1 MKAWVTLGIVVAVGA
16 GALLP
21 LQALINARLGA
32 LTQGAV
38 YASFVS
44 FLVGTGVLGLL
55 LTAARTPL
63 LPAQPLS
70 ALPPWI
76 WLGGTIGAALV
87 LVSTLLVPKIGAG
100 ALVCLVVLGQV
111 LGALAL
117 DHFGVLGAQRPADP
131 LRIGGALLV
140 LAGAILVMRPWQEG

>member
-1 MKAWVTLGIVVAVGA
+1 MYLV
-16 GALLP
+16 LLI
-21 LQALINARLGA
+21 LLVLA
-32 LTQGAV
+32 
-38 YASFVS
+38 
-44 FLVGTGVLGLL
+44 LVGGLPGWGWHTYGYGPSGVLGLL

-76 WLGGTIGAALV
+76 WLGGT
-87 LVSTLLVPKIGAG
+87 IGAG

-140 LAGAILVMRPWQEG
+140 LAGAILVMRPWQEA